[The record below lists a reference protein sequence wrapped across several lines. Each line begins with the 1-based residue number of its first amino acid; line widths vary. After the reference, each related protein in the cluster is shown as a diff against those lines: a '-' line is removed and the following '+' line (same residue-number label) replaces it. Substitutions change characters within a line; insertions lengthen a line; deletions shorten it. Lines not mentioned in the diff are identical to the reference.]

1 MKSPWLNAV
10 VLAVALAVS
19 ACGPTDE
26 TQEQEQG
33 NVEQMLPQCDENGVC
48 PEGFYCVGG
57 RPFGACRRGIEP
69 LLYPC
74 TDEGLCPKG
83 YYCDSNVCRRGVV
96 EPLLYPCTADGRC
109 PTGYYCDGSACRRE
123 LAAQ

>member
-26 TQEQEQG
+26 TQEQEQEQEQG

-74 TDEGLCPKG
+74 T
-83 YYCDSNVCRRGVV
+83 
-96 EPLLYPCTADGRC
+96 ADGRC

>member
-10 VLAVALAVS
+10 VLAVALTMS

-26 TQEQEQG
+26 TQELEQG
-33 NVEQMLPQCDENGVC
+33 NVEQQLPMCDENGVC
-48 PEGFYCVGG
+48 PTGYYCEGGA
-57 RPFGACRRGIEP
+57 FGVCRRGTIEP

-74 TDEGLCPKG
+74 TAEGLCPNG
-83 YYCDSNVCRRGVV
+83 YYCDSGVCRRG
-96 EPLLYPCTADGRC
+96 LIDAMLYACTADGRC
-109 PTGYYCDGSACRRE
+109 PTGYSCDGGVCRRP